1 MEEKQMLYI
10 NVMICDSDSN
20 RIIDLENKL
29 EEIGELEHIKINIE
43 TRHELELQTIEN
55 WLPETYDIL
64 FINLDRE
71 THQELTRA
79 GKIREKDEKIHMI
92 LTSENQENIQETFDL
107 MPAVYLI
114 TPLEKE
120 SLRHWI
126 QTIQKRVKDRRLYI
140 TFNYKRKTYHI
151 PYREILY
158 LESQQHKIRVVTAKE
173 SYTFYGQLSKN
184 PETDATG
191 ERNILTYSS
200 VISGQQPLCI
210 LDGQKYGTHTGWKKI
225 FCKQFLQGA
234 SQRKISWLCK
244 TNIGKERSE

>member
-120 SLRHWI
+120 
-126 QTIQKRVKDRRLYI
+126 V
-140 TFNYKRKTYHI
+140 
-151 PYREILY
+151 
-158 LESQQHKIRVVTAKE
+158 
-173 SYTFYGQLSKN
+173 
-184 PETDATG
+184 
-191 ERNILTYSS
+191 
-200 VISGQQPLCI
+200 
-210 LDGQKYGTHTGWKKI
+210 
-225 FCKQFLQGA
+225 
-234 SQRKISWLCK
+234 
-244 TNIGKERSE
+244 

>member
-1 MEEKQMLYI
+1 
-10 NVMICDSDSN
+10 
-20 RIIDLENKL
+20 
-29 EEIGELEHIKINIE
+29 
-43 TRHELELQTIEN
+43 
-55 WLPETYDIL
+55 
-64 FINLDRE
+64 
-71 THQELTRA
+71 
-79 GKIREKDEKIHMI
+79 
-92 LTSENQENIQETFDL
+92 

-114 TPLEKE
+114 TPLRKR

-126 QTIQKRVKDRRLYI
+126 QNNPKKSKRRRCYI

-173 SYTFYGQLSKN
+173 SYTFYGQLSRIQKQMQQGR
-184 PETDATG
+184 ETFL
-191 ERNILTYSS
+191 RI
-200 VISGQQPLCI
+200 ISHICQQPLCI

-244 TNIGKERSE
+244 TKYRKRKDLK

>member
-140 TFNYKRKTYHI
+140 TFNYKRKTYRFSDASGD
-151 PYREILY
+151 YDREIC
-158 LESQQHKIRVVTAKE
+158 STI
-173 SYTFYGQLSKN
+173 FNCYGRDGRSHYSCRFIGRDYALSC
-184 PETDATG
+184 T
-191 ERNILTYSS
+191 SF
-200 VISGQQPLCI
+200 V
-210 LDGQKYGTHTGWKKI
+210 
-225 FCKQFLQGA
+225 
-234 SQRKISWLCK
+234 
-244 TNIGKERSE
+244 

>member
-71 THQELTRA
+71 THQELARA

-158 LESQQHKIRVVTAKE
+158 LESQQHRIRVVTAKE
-173 SYTFYGQLSKN
+173 SYTSTDSC
-184 PETDATG
+184 PESRNRCNRG
-191 ERNILTYSS
+191 EKHSY
-200 VISGQQPLCI
+200 VFISHICQQPLCI

>member
-173 SYTFYGQLSKN
+173 SYTFYGQLS
-184 PETDATG
+184 
-191 ERNILTYSS
+191 RI
-200 VISGQQPLCI
+200 
-210 LDGQKYGTHTGWKKI
+210 QK
-225 FCKQFLQGA
+225 QMQL
-234 SQRKISWLCK
+234 
-244 TNIGKERSE
+244 